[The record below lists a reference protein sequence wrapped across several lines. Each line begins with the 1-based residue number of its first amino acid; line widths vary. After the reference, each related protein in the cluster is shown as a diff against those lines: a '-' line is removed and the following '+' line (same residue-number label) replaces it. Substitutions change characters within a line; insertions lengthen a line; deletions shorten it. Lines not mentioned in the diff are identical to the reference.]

1 MIDLD
6 RFAYGQADPQ
16 EAKIFCECNE
26 CGGEIY
32 EGEEYH
38 DINGWIVCDNCLNDW
53 LNSNKKVAG
62 EE

>member
-16 EAKIFCECNE
+16 EAEIFCECDE
-26 CGGEIY
+26 CNGEIY
-32 EGEEYH
+32 KDEEYY
-38 DINGWIVCDNCLNDW
+38 DINGWIVCQHCLHAW
-53 LNSNKKVAG
+53 AKQHKKVAG